1 MELKNSFKNSEL
13 TTATMKTLVLLTTG
27 LFFMSS
33 CQKENKC
40 SNSTLGCQESNSA
53 PGKTFHSTVQDVY
66 EKIPSSSIEG
76 VRKAN
81 QNKDNKCTSVNSN
94 ISTLKINNVTME
106 YFTSSLST
114 KLIPAIYIAVVLIGI
129 PSNAITLW
137 MLFSKM
143 RSVRSAIF
151 YTNLAIS
158 DFLFCIMLPFRITYH
173 LNGNN
178 WIFGEAMCRIM
189 TVIFYGNMY
198 CSTLLLTCISI
209 SRYVAIVHPFT
220 YRNLPKQLL
229 STFACGTVWI
239 VMFLYMIPLIT
250 TKQSYYLDQLNI
262 ISCHD
267 VSNSCQTW
275 AHLQH
280 YYFIFL
286 AVGGFLIP
294 LCIVIFCYVSIIRTL
309 KVYNQKWFWYIKVS
323 LLILSIFAVC
333 FTPSNIL
340 LIAHHMNYYDNSKD
354 SLYIFYLIALS
365 LSSLNSCLDPF
376 LYFMMSKI
384 NNNNKTV
391 YLTTIKAIPEEQ
403 T

>member
-1 MELKNSFKNSEL
+1 MKSLVFL
-13 TTATMKTLVLLTTG
+13 TTWLL
-27 LFFMSS
+27 FMSS
-33 CQKENKC
+33 SLCQKESKYDNHTVYN
-40 SNSTLGCQESNSA
+40 NSG
-53 PGKTFHSTVQDVY
+53 PKTFHSTVQDGY
-66 EKIPSSSIEG
+66 ENIPYSCIEG
-76 VRKAN
+76 VKRTIHI
-81 QNKDNKCTSVNSN
+81 KDNKCTSVNSN
-94 ISTLKINNVTME
+94 ISTLKITNVTKE

-114 KLIPAIYIAVVLIGI
+114 KLIPAIYIAVVLIGV

-137 MLFSKM
+137 MLFFRI
-143 RSVRSAIF
+143 RSVRTAIF

-158 DFLFCIMLPFRITYH
+158 DFLFCIMLPFRIIYH

-178 WIFGEAMCRIM
+178 WLFGEAMCRI
-189 TVIFYGNMY
+189 TTAIFYGNMY
-198 CSTLLLTCISI
+198 CSTLLLTCISL

-229 STFACGTVWI
+229 STFTCGTVWTL
-239 VMFLYMIPLIT
+239 VFLYMLPLIT
-250 TKQSYYLDQLNI
+250 TKQSYTLEQLNI
-262 ISCHD
+262 ITCHD
-267 VSNSCQTW
+267 VSNNCETW

-309 KVYNQKWFWYIKVS
+309 KAYNLKWFWYIKIS

-340 LIAHHMNYYDNSKD
+340 LIAHHMNNYYNSKD
-354 SLYIFYLIALS
+354 SLYGSYLIALS

-376 LYFMMSKI
+376 LYFLMSKI
-384 NNNNKTV
+384 NSKNNV
-391 YLTTIKAIPEEQ
+391 ACLTTIKTIRRGQ